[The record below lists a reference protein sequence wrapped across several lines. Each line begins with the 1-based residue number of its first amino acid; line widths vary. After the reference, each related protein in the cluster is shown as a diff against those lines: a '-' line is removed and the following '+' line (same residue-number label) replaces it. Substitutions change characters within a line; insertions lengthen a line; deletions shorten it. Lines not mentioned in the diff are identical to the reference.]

1 MFSKQKGGDRVKNKV
16 TIRDVAKAVG
26 VSPSAVTIALSGKN
40 GVSEQTKERILQT
53 AQKMGYSRASAQPAV
68 RRSRNIH
75 YVIPRYLL
83 EVDRANVP
91 VYHDLLMQSIEKSCR
106 ENSCFM
112 VVHYL
117 GQDPDEV
124 DAVIRS
130 IRSVEDDPM
139 VIVQA
144 ADLKNE
150 TVSQWIGAIP
160 RVVFINKYFIKQQV
174 DCVASDGIGIVYAA
188 TSYLIERGYSQIGF
202 FYGRTYFKNLADRRE
217 GYLRCLEDHGMQSAG
232 IWQVHTSYEQAYQ
245 EVRQYLQQG
254 VVFPRAIVCVGDR
267 QAIGAI
273 RAFREAGLR
282 VPEDIAV
289 IGFDGLP
296 LAAEHDPPLSTCSVT
311 WEEMAQTA
319 VERVLEKTGAPGER
333 NRKVLI
339 GAILQPGGTT

>member
-1 MFSKQKGGDRVKNKV
+1 MKNKV
-16 TIRDVAKAVG
+16 TIRDVAKAAG
-26 VSPSAVTIALSGKN
+26 VSPSAVTIALSGRN
-40 GVSEQTKERILQT
+40 GVGEQTRERILQT
-53 AQKMGYSRASAQPAV
+53 AQKMGYGRTPARKPAAPSRS
-68 RRSRNIH
+68 IH

-83 EVDRANVP
+83 DVDRANVP
-91 VYHDLLMQSIEKSCR
+91 VYHDLLMQSIEKNCR
-106 ENSCFM
+106 ENGCFM

-130 IRSVEDDPM
+130 IRSVEEDPM

-144 ADLKNE
+144 ADLKND
-150 TVSQWIGAIP
+150 TVSHWVGAIP

-174 DCVASDGIGIVYAA
+174 DCVASDGTGIVYAA
-188 TSYLIERGYSQIGF
+188 TTYLISRGYTQIGF
-202 FYGRTYFKNLADRRE
+202 FYGRSYFKNLADRKE
-217 GYLRCLEDHGMQSAG
+217 GYLRCLEDHGLQSAG

-245 EVRQYLQQG
+245 EVREYLRQG

-289 IGFDGLP
+289 MGFDGLP
-296 LAAEHDPPLSTCSVT
+296 LAAEHDPPLSTCSVS
-311 WEEMAQTA
+311 WEEMARIA
-319 VERVLEKTGAPGER
+319 VERVLEKTGGPGER

-339 GAILQPGGTT
+339 GAIPQSGGTA